1 MTSFCEISKKSGTMD
16 HGIRAS
22 MKQTGNMD
30 DRFHMIFV
38 DNTTITIRCC
48 AAVAS
53 AAVSSAAAAAS
64 AVAATASAPFHETPL
79 YQGERELVDGG
90 AAVEQAR
97 WENLMP

>member
-1 MTSFCEISKKSGTMD
+1 
-16 HGIRAS
+16 

-30 DRFHMIFV
+30 DRFQMIFV

-79 YQGERELVDGG
+79 YQGEWELVDGG